1 MKTILF
7 GKLRLGEKVWFLKS
21 SGSEEEV
28 EQDVYTKEKKEK
40 KDKHL
45 RDKSVFLE

>member
-7 GKLRLGEKVWFLKS
+7 GKLRLGGKVWFFKI

-28 EQDVYTKEKKEK
+28 EQDVYTSQQKEK

-45 RDKSVFLE
+45 RNKSVFLE